1 MWEAFLIQMN
11 DFDRYLESGLRQ
23 MLDPV
28 VASGA
33 PRRRRRSGSG
43 LPLLAVVK
51 APVELVAE
59 VLPVVE
65 PVALPVQT
73 IQLIP

>member
-11 DFDRYLESGLRQ
+11 DFDWFLEIELRQ

-33 PRRRRRSGSG
+33 PRRRRRKGGFGS
-43 LPLLAVVK
+43 PLLAVVA
-51 APVELVAE
+51 APIELVAE
-59 VLPVVE
+59 ALPVVE
-65 PVALPVQT
+65 PVAVPVQP
-73 IQLIP
+73 L